1 MFLQHKWNIFRSTYT
16 CYNICYFFQVDKE
29 LICDIMC
36 TLDIFLLALPMFIM
50 VGLAIHMFTRAPSP
64 NFNPFP
70 VDDDMIGP
78 GYGTN
83 RRKILA
89 PTSLEI
95 GLMPK
100 EPIWL
105 SILLPILPILS
116 AGLIATPIPLLHL
129 NHKLQ
134 ALPEKFICSEDTKSH
149 LTFDLSVFI
158 LTFCL
163 PLLLIIFLTLGLILR
178 YLNLTQ

>member
-1 MFLQHKWNIFRSTYT
+1 MEYLYIIQYFIFLKE
-16 CYNICYFFQVDKE
+16 FFFLFQDKLP

-36 TLDIFLLALPMFIM
+36 TIDIFLLALPMFIM

-64 NFNPFP
+64 NFSPFP

-78 GYGTN
+78 GLGTN

-89 PTSLEI
+89 PASLEI

-105 SILLPILPILS
+105 SILLPLLPILS
-116 AGLIATPIPLLHL
+116 AGLICTPVPLLHL
-129 NHKLQ
+129 SHQLQ
-134 ALPEKFICSEDTKSH
+134 ALPKKYICGLATKEH

-178 YLNLTQ
+178 

>member
-1 MFLQHKWNIFRSTYT
+1 MIKLKLVTISA
-16 CYNICYFFQVDKE
+16 IFFQVDKE

-129 NHKLQ
+129 NHRLQ

-178 YLNLTQ
+178 

>member
-1 MFLQHKWNIFRSTYT
+1 MA
-16 CYNICYFFQVDKE
+16 FFQALQTHDFVSKDVFVTILQDKLP

-36 TLDIFLLALPMFIM
+36 TIDVFLLALPMFIM

-64 NFNPFP
+64 NFSPFP

-78 GYGTN
+78 GLGTN

-89 PTSLEI
+89 PASLEI

-105 SILLPILPILS
+105 SILLPFLPILS
-116 AGLIATPIPLLHL
+116 AGLISTPIPLLHL
-129 NHKLQ
+129 SHQLQ
-134 ALPEKFICSEDTKSH
+134 ALPKKYICMATREH

-178 YLNLTQ
+178 YCLQLSNE